1 MPPKGSTYRVT
12 ATTTTT
18 TANDSFSY
26 DDSALTKQKLAAQA
40 FFAGRGRRNGTANA
54 VANGTPSKD
63 LSHLAALANAGAQA
77 QLLNDGVRLLN
88 LLRHIAVMIKLLT
101 SL

>member
-12 ATTTTT
+12 ATATT

-40 FFAGRGRRNGTANA
+40 FFAGRGRRNGTATA
-54 VANGTPSKD
+54 VANGTPKD

-77 QLLNDGVRLLN
+77 QLLNDGVRLL
-88 LLRHIAVMIKLLT
+88 H
-101 SL
+101 